1 MVEVLKIIKHRK
13 AIYGVIGSIE
23 THVVMEDYDIAIE
36 RAYDIIRSLEALQA
50 SQKIDYVEVDM
61 VINSLRKL
69 EVPNVQIL

>member
-13 AIYGVIGSIE
+13 AIYGAIGAIE
-23 THVVMEDYDIAIE
+23 TNVVMEDYDIAIE

-50 SQKIDYVEVDM
+50 SQKIDYVEIDM

-69 EVPNVQIL
+69 EVPNVQI